1 MNLIGESS
9 VEKILDAAWRGYQAV
24 SNTIS
29 ALESIGL
36 SPDGDAGKPGMSALF
51 AAQTAC
57 EDAMLEIF
65 GIPRATPAADKAA
78 GALSSLASLR
88 SDGGGSAAGPGAVR
102 MAMLEILAGSADGAD
117 AGGSPYEVT
126 VSMTGGMT
134 IYAGSAGEAMAA
146 AAAMP
151 SDKILRAVCW
161 EYPAATDA
169 YEG

>member
-65 GIPRATPAADKAA
+65 GIPRATPAAEKAA
-78 GALSSLASLR
+78 GALARLASLR
-88 SDGGGSAAGPGAVR
+88 GDDGVSSAAGPGAVR
-102 MAMLEILAGSADGAD
+102 MAMLEILAGSAD

-134 IYAGSAGEAMAA
+134 ICAGSAEEAMAA